1 MSVPEITK
9 VDFSHFPTDE
19 RFVQIPGQLVMTDS
33 IDENWIEEDNHQ
45 HTMFPVQVTM
55 SVNIT
60 CLSGKVEMNIDL
72 NDYTLTDG
80 CTALILPGS
89 FFQMKSIEKGS
100 KCIFLA
106 ISPDFARFTG
116 DVKTGIEFGRKLKE
130 NPIHHPSAA
139 ELEEN
144 VTLYKALKKKL
155 QQKDF
160 NYMEEVARAYL
171 RIMQCNIF
179 HSFAE
184 EMGRQVEHHP
194 TGRKETLFM
203 QFMAVVKEHYIINRN
218 IAFYADKLCVSPKYL
233 STVVHTVSSKYASEW
248 INQYVVLEAKT
259 MLRTEGV
266 SIKDVSN
273 KLNFANQSFFA
284 KYFKQHT
291 GYTPK
296 EYKAL

>member
-1 MSVPEITK
+1 MSVPEIIK

-19 RFVQIPGQLVMTDS
+19 RFVQIPGQLVITDN
-33 IDENWIEEDNHQ
+33 IDENWIEEENLQ
-45 HTMFPVQVTM
+45 HSIFPVQVTM
-55 SVNIT
+55 SVNII
-60 CLSGKVEMNIDL
+60 CLSGKVEMKIDL

-89 FFQMKSIEKGS
+89 FFQIKNIEKGS
-100 KCIFLA
+100 KCIFMA
-106 ISPDFARFTG
+106 ISPDFVRFAG
-116 DVKTGIEFGRKLKE
+116 DVKTGIEFGRMLKE
-130 NPIHHPSAA
+130 KPTHHPSAA

-144 VTLYKALKKKL
+144 ITLYKALKKKL
-155 QQKDF
+155 QQKNF
-160 NYMEEVARAYL
+160 NYIEEVARAYL
-171 RIMQCNIF
+171 RIMQCNLF
-179 HSFAE
+179 QSFAE
-184 EMGRQVEHHP
+184 NLGRQMEHHP
-194 TGRKETLFM
+194 TGRKEALFM
-203 QFMAVVKEHYIINRN
+203 QFMAVVKEHYISNRN

-233 STVVHTVSSKYASEW
+233 STVVHAVSGKYASEW

-259 MLRTEGV
+259 LLRTEGV

>member
-1 MSVPEITK
+1 MSVPEIVK

-19 RFVQIPGQLVMTDS
+19 RFVQIPDKLVMTDNLQE
-33 IDENWIEEDNHQ
+33 DWIEEENHQ
-45 HTMFPVQVTM
+45 HPVFPVQVAM
-55 SVNIT
+55 SVNII
-60 CLSGKVEMNIDL
+60 CLSGKMEIKIDL

-80 CTALILPGS
+80 YTALILPGS

-100 KCIFLA
+100 KCIFMA
-106 ISPDFARFTG
+106 ISPDFVRFAG

-130 NPIHHPSAA
+130 NPTHCPFPA

-144 VTLYKALKKKL
+144 IALYKALKKKL
-155 QQKDF
+155 QQTDYSYK
-160 NYMEEVARAYL
+160 EEVAKAYL

-179 HSFAE
+179 HSFSE
-184 EMGRQVEHHP
+184 EMGRQVEHQP
-194 TGRKETLFM
+194 SGRKETLFLR
-203 QFMAVVKEHYIINRN
+203 FVAVVKEHYISHRN

-233 STVVHTVSSKYASEW
+233 SSVVHAVSGRYASEW

-259 MLRTEGV
+259 LLRTDGV

-273 KLNFANQSFFA
+273 RLNFANQSFFA